1 MTTLSRTRL
10 GAALVLAAGVA
21 LGAVGIGSAVAQ
33 QSAPPT
39 DEQIA
44 ATFKAADANN
54 DGFVNVDE
62 AVADAILA
70 FARFDANRDGFLVVA
85 ELPRHDPNRIKR
97 ADRDG
102 DGRLSVGEVAA
113 DRVYEFF
120 LVDTNR
126 DGVISLQEVLVYVK
140 QQRAAK

>member
-1 MTTLSRTRL
+1 MNTFSPTRV
-10 GAALVLAAGVA
+10 GAALALTAALA
-21 LGAVGIGSAVAQ
+21 LGATGIGSALAQ
-33 QSAPPT
+33 QAAPAT

-44 ATFKAADANN
+44 ATFKAADANG
-54 DGFVNVDE
+54 DGVVNIDE
-62 AVADAILA
+62 AVGDSILA
-70 FARFDANRDGFLVVA
+70 FARFDTNRDGYLVAV
-85 ELPRHDPNRIKR
+85 ELQRFDANRIKR

-120 LVDTNR
+120 LVDANR

>member
-1 MTTLSRTRL
+1 MTTFSPTRV
-10 GAALVLAAGVA
+10 GAALALTAALA
-21 LGAVGIGSAVAQ
+21 LGATGIGSALAQ
-33 QSAPPT
+33 QAAPPT

-54 DGFVNVDE
+54 DGFVNIDE
-62 AVADAILA
+62 AVADAIFA
-70 FARFDANRDGFLVVA
+70 FARFDANRDGFLVAA
-85 ELPRHDPNRIKR
+85 ELPRHDPNRVKR

-102 DGRLSVGEVAA
+102 DGRLSVGEVAS

-126 DGVISLQEVLVYVK
+126 DGVITLQEVLVYVK
-140 QQRAAK
+140 QQRK